1 MVVTTGL
8 FTEKGII
15 ENGYVGIASEI
26 SSQKEKLSK
35 FERRVDKKI
44 RSLETRNWR
53 RNIYKR
59 RKK

>member
-1 MVVTTGL
+1 MVVTTEL

-15 ENGYVGIASEI
+15 ENEYVGIAPKI
-26 SSQKEKLSK
+26 SSQEEKLSK

>member
-1 MVVTTGL
+1 MAVITKL
-8 FTEKGII
+8 FADQVILKDKSAD
-15 ENGYVGIASEI
+15 IASGI